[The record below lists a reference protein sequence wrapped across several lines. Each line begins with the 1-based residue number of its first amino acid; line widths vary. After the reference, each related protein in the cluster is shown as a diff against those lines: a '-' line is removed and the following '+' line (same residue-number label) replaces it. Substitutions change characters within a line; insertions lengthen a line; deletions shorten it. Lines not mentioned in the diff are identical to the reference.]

1 MKKIFRKFVSKFS
14 KYSHIYENAFDLVKT
29 INFYGIDLVI
39 DIGASTGEYAKM
51 LRRFGYKN
59 YIFSVEPVSKSFNLL
74 NKNCSSD
81 KKWSSRQYII
91 STQEKNKIKIN
102 VSKDF
107 DNSSI
112 LSSTDLHLKNHKGA
126 EFSYSEEIKSRS
138 LDQLLNDEVGTQK
151 NMMLKID
158 TQGTESDI
166 LKSGNSSLDKFKL
179 IQIELSIHK
188 LYSGQ
193 KLWIEIIQFMQE
205 RKFKVWNVIPGY
217 KKKDNGQLLQ
227 LDAIFYKE

>member
-1 MKKIFRKFVSKFS
+1 MKKLLRKFISKFS

-29 INFYGIDLVI
+29 INLHEINLVI

-51 LRRFGYKN
+51 LRRFGYDK
-59 YIFSVEPVSKSFNLL
+59 YIFSIEPVSKSFKIL

-81 KKWSSRQYII
+81 KKWSSKQYII
-91 STQEKNKIKIN
+91 SKQNKNKIKIN

-112 LSSTDLHLKNHKGA
+112 LNSTELHLKNHKGA
-126 EFSYSEEIKSRS
+126 EFFYTEEIDSKS
-138 LDQLLNDEVGTQK
+138 LDQLLNEDIDIQK

-166 LKSGNSSLDKFKL
+166 LESGDASLDKFKL
-179 IQIELSIHK
+179 IQVELSIQK
-188 LYSGQ
+188 LYSNQ
-193 KLWIEIIQFMQE
+193 KLWTEVVQFMKE
-205 RKFKVWNVIPGY
+205 KGFDVWNIIPGY
-217 KKKDNGQLLQ
+217 KQKDKGQLYQ
-227 LDAIFYKE
+227 FDAIFYKK